1 MHYIV
6 QMSAWRHK
14 ADSKNRCSHSHLWIL
29 QCSGHLGCK
38 VVSTSKSLG
47 LGSEGIAAMARAA
60 KSKPRKKTEKASSS
74 GTSSPH
80 SSSSPSPRERV
91 GNYDLLNLATTW
103 DNHEIIRDRLREDH
117 NLLRGVHDDGEVTT
131 LTDKYVEGNV
141 QTVRAN
147 QIVLEPLVEI
157 MGANDRLVPN
167 LDNLIQCID
176 CLYRKAKKPRL
187 LEHCYQQAWGLRRL
201 IQVVKNQCY
210 RKHPP
215 EDCSCK
221 NHHFYIWLI
230 MALSCFQLWGTIYMH
245 AYGGYKEH
253 ESECDPP
260 ICIKCI
266 DISTWALSQRS
277 SIA

>member
-1 MHYIV
+1 
-6 QMSAWRHK
+6 
-14 ADSKNRCSHSHLWIL
+14 
-29 QCSGHLGCK
+29 
-38 VVSTSKSLG
+38 
-47 LGSEGIAAMARAA
+47 MARAA

-117 NLLRGVHDDGEVTT
+117 NLLKGVHDDGEVTT

-187 LEHCYQQAWGLRRL
+187 LEHCYQQAWALRRL

-230 MALSCFQLWGTIYMH
+230 MALSCFQL
-245 AYGGYKEH
+245 
-253 ESECDPP
+253 
-260 ICIKCI
+260 
-266 DISTWALSQRS
+266 
-277 SIA
+277 